1 VTSVRRLY
9 VLLCGFEIMRK
20 TISTRDLGGRFV
32 LSEPISA
39 YLLDTAEGWILLDA
53 GFDRAAIAGP
63 QNVQAFFD
71 RTGCYPPVVG
81 DDHLIERQLAEI
93 GVAPS
98 EVRKVILSH
107 MHNDHTGFL
116 KHLPRAEVWVQ
127 RAEHE
132 HAHAPGLPGGFS
144 PADYRDLG
152 LDWRLVEGD
161 WQVMPGLRM
170 ISTRGHTPGHQ
181 SAVVELPNTG
191 CVVLPFDVGDL
202 AENFADEVLPG
213 ASCDD
218 IAALASIRRIKALV
232 VEHQAQMILFH
243 DPTAIQSVRL
253 APACY
258 D

>member
-1 VTSVRRLY
+1 MTSVRRLY

-20 TISTRDLGGRFV
+20 TISTRDRGGRFV

-39 YLLDTAEGWILLDA
+39 YLLDTTEGWILLDA

-63 QNVQAFFD
+63 QEVQAFFD

-93 GVAPS
+93 GVAPG
-98 EVRKVILSH
+98 EIRKVVLSH

-116 KHLPRAEVWVQ
+116 KHMPQAEIWVQ

-132 HAHAPGLPGGFS
+132 YAHAPGLPGCYS

-161 WQVMPGLRM
+161 WEVIPGLQM
-170 ISTRGHTPGHQ
+170 VSTRGHTPGHQ
-181 SAVVELPNTG
+181 SAVVELPRTG
-191 CVVLPFDVGDL
+191 WVVLPFDVGDL
-202 AENFADEVLPG
+202 AENFESEVLPG
-213 ASCDD
+213 AACDD
-218 IAALASIRRIKALV
+218 DDALAAIRRIKVLVAEHRAL
-232 VEHQAQMILFH
+232 MILFH
-243 DPTAIQSVRL
+243 DPTAIQSLRL